1 VWQDSPVLRGFRV
14 WGFVVAGLL
23 VVNWVL
29 GLLLRP
35 KPHRL
40 VAPSGQVYDIL
51 SDLVSA
57 DGHYF
62 LVYDASESDPTT
74 LSREVD
80 DLREMLTRDPR
91 AQQLKTIGIEANK
104 QHYFGLLTFGTS
116 AGFVYERQGDRW
128 LPASSTALEAH
139 ARSSGAVRIK

>member
-1 VWQDSPVLRGFRV
+1 VWQDSQVLRGLKV
-14 WGFVVAGLL
+14 LGFVVAGLL
-23 VVNWVL
+23 VLNWAL

-40 VAPSGQVYDIL
+40 VAPSGHVYDIQ

-80 DLREMLTRDPR
+80 DLREMLTHDPR
-91 AQQLKTIGIEANK
+91 ARQLKTIGIEANK
-104 QHYFGLLTFGTS
+104 QRHFGLLAFGTS

-128 LPASSTALEAH
+128 VPASSTALDAH
-139 ARSSGAVRIK
+139 IRSSGAVQVK